1 MAYSDQMD
9 QYRMD
14 APAITGVGIAITG
27 GAGVDLGV
35 WAPGLQPVEVRGFA
49 FVVTT
54 VCTVTPPVL
63 NLYKQVSPGVE
74 AARVLIKSITGTL
87 AQFDTVGKVIYADID
102 GTAALNATVNPGEA
116 IQAEIGVSPTAG
128 AGFCVIMVQ
137 PKWQQPANNTRMSR
151 STT

>member
-1 MAYSDQMD
+1 MAYDHQMD
-9 QYRMD
+9 QFRLD
-14 APAITGVGIAITG
+14 SAPITGLGISVVGTPDMG
-27 GAGVDLGV
+27 T
-35 WAPGLQPVEVRGFA
+35 WSPGLQPVELRGVA

-54 VCTVTPPVL
+54 VCTVTPPVI
-63 NLYKQVSPGVE
+63 NFYKEVSPGVE
-74 AARVLIKSITGTL
+74 GGRVLIKSITGLL
-87 AQFDTVGKVIYADID
+87 AAFDTVGKVIYADID

-116 IQAEIGVSPTAG
+116 IQAEVGTSPTAG